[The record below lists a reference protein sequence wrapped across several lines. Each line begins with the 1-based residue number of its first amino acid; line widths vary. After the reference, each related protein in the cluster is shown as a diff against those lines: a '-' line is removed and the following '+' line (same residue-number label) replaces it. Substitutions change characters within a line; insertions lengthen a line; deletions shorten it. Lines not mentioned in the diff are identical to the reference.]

1 MNGWGSFKKKK
12 KIEQLGLDM
21 FSIKKNETTFLYKID
36 GGAIFISAYIGFS
49 CKHIYLRIFQTL
61 GAMSPSVS
69 MWLTTF

>member
-1 MNGWGSFKKKK
+1 
-12 KIEQLGLDM
+12 M